1 MARHRIP
8 FGLLSTVQRESIGLN
23 KNSISPHWLGH
34 KDTSLRTVCR
44 RCSPRSASHSRTPAA
59 LPLLTPPQFRMSPQA
74 RPPRTT
80 ATLLRLPGGAGT
92 RVGQE
97 KMELAP
103 TRKDGARAQTRW
115 INSAALHQPGG
126 PCCHGDGLGR
136 HAATMVSDEPM
147 VNVISFWIE
156 TTSCKHCRFF
166 WSIYNESRDFYS
178 EFVKY

>member
-1 MARHRIP
+1 M
-8 FGLLSTVQRESIGLN
+8 
-23 KNSISPHWLGH
+23 
-34 KDTSLRTVCR
+34 SL
-44 RCSPRSASHSRTPAA
+44 
-59 LPLLTPPQFRMSPQA
+59 QA
-74 RPPRTT
+74 RPSRTT
-80 ATLLRLPGGAGT
+80 AALLRLPRGART

-103 TRKDGARAQTRW
+103 TRKDGARAQTGW
-115 INSAALHQPGG
+115 INSAALHRPGG
-126 PCCHGDGLGR
+126 PRCHGDGLGR

-156 TTSCKHCRFF
+156 TTSCKHGRFF